1 MNRTRRGMYAFMQK
15 HLQARPASR
24 VDASEDFGLVKHMIE
39 MHAPGD
45 SRHASRVCDVTPAGA
60 WE

>member
-24 VDASEDFGLVKHMIE
+24 VDASEDFGLVNHMIE
-39 MHAPGD
+39 MHAPGAAMPCGGD
-45 SRHASRVCDVTPAGA
+45 TRRRTLSS
-60 WE
+60 